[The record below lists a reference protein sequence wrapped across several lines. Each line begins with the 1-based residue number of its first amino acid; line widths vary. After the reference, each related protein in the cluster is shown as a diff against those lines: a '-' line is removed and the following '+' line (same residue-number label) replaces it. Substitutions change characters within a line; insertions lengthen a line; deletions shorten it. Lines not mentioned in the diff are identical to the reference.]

1 MKKIIL
7 LILGLIASFAIG
19 VYTNPM
25 VAKQTNEE
33 KLKLGAFS
41 MSLSVK
47 DLKSSKE
54 FYEELGFVVS
64 GGAMEKRYLI
74 MKNGNTLVGLFQ
86 GFFKGNMLTF
96 NPGWDTNAKNVEP
109 FDDVRKIQ
117 RALKNHGR
125 QLLTEANESTT
136 GPASCIVTD
145 PDGNSILFDQHR

>member
-1 MKKIIL
+1 MKKRFL
-7 LILGLIASFAIG
+7 LALSLVLSFAIG

-25 VAKQTNEE
+25 MAKQQSEE

-41 MSLSVK
+41 MSLNVK
-47 DLKSSKE
+47 DLKASKE

-74 MKNGNTLVGLFQ
+74 MKNETTLIGLFQ
-86 GFFKGNMLTF
+86 GFFKGNLLTF
-96 NPGWDTNAKNVEP
+96 NPGWDVNAKNVDP

-117 RALKNHGR
+117 RSLKSHGR

-136 GPASCIVTD
+136 GPASCMIAD
-145 PDGNSILFDQHR
+145 PDGNIILIDQHR